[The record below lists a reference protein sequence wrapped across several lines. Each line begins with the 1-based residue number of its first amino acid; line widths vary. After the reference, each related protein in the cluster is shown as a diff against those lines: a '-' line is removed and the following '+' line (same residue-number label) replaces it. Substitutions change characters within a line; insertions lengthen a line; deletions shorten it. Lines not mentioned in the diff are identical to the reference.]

1 MEGSVDSG
9 NGSLTACLLVTG
21 GSVHLS
27 GKEETL
33 DDFRL
38 QRMLQLGW
46 VEVIVLDGVTWS
58 VNLRISQCRD
68 FVERIQL
75 DVHRHAG

>member
-1 MEGSVDSG
+1 MKRSVDSG
-9 NGSLTACLLVTG
+9 NRALTSCFFVTG

-27 GKEETL
+27 GKEKSL

-58 VNLRISQCRD
+58 VNLGVSQCRD
-68 FVERIQL
+68 FMECLQL
-75 DVHRHAG
+75 DVHRHT

>member
-1 MEGSVDSG
+1 MKRSVDSG
-9 NGSLTACLLVTG
+9 NRALTSCLLVTG
-21 GSVHLS
+21 GSVYLS
-27 GKEETL
+27 GKEKSL

-58 VNLRISQCRD
+58 VDLCISQCRD
-68 FVERIQL
+68 FVECIQL
-75 DVHRHAG
+75 DIHRHTG

>member
-1 MEGSVDSG
+1 MQRSVDSG
-9 NGSLTACLLVTG
+9 NRALTSCFFVTG
-21 GSVHLS
+21 GSVYLS
-27 GKEETL
+27 GKEKSL

-58 VNLRISQCRD
+58 VDLRISQCRD
-68 FVERIQL
+68 FVECIQL
-75 DVHRHAG
+75 DIHRHAG